1 MALPAA
7 KTVANSGR
15 DWRVAQPQRRT
26 TSVVGRGCMREAEFI
41 GEADG
46 YVYLGAEYELPGRP
60 ILDILRMIET

>member
-7 KTVANSGR
+7 KTVADSGR
-15 DWRVAQPQRRT
+15 DWRVAQRQRRT
-26 TSVVGRGCMREAEFI
+26 TLVVRGGCMREAEFI

-60 ILDILRMIET
+60 VVDILRMIET